1 MGILLGFAPFI
12 VFALLIS
19 VSVSLGL
26 WLAFAAAFVIT
37 IRDFVESPTL
47 RLLDAGSILL
57 FGLMALFTG
66 FIDPSASLESLRLI
80 VDGGFL
86 AVALISLVLRRP
98 ITSEYGH
105 EHVPEA
111 MWNTPA
117 FMRAN
122 YILTGIWALAFA
134 VMTAADAAV
143 SYYEEI
149 PLSLGI
155 AIGFAALGLAIA
167 FTVRYPAP
175 LALRRG
181 PTGPEATQPSARKS

>member
-47 RLLDAGSILL
+47 RLLDAGSALL

-66 FIDPSASLESLRLI
+66 FIDPSASLESVRLI

-86 AVALISLVLRRP
+86 AVALVSLVLRRP
-98 ITSEYGH
+98 LTADYGH
-105 EHVPEA
+105 EHMPEA
-111 MWNTPA
+111 LWNTSA

-122 YILTGIWALAFA
+122 YILTAVWTLAFA
-134 VMTAADAAV
+134 IMTAADAAV
-143 SYYEEI
+143 TYYADI
-149 PLSLGI
+149 PLSLDI

-167 FTVRYPAP
+167 FTVRYPAS
-175 LALRRG
+175 LALRRERTDAG
-181 PTGPEATQPSARKS
+181 ATSSSARKS